1 MRFQNGIMK
10 KKITAHVECNSN
22 GWFTVYFTE
31 DLPFGFFGEGNTS
44 EEAIKDFLQLYAA
57 MREDHLQRTGVDVDL
72 DFDFIYD
79 TSAFLQQYK
88 GLLTLSGLS
97 RMTGINKAQ
106 LSQYVCG
113 RRHPSS
119 KTGEKIKA
127 SVKRFAEE
135 LANAMG

>member
-1 MRFQNGIMK
+1 
-10 KKITAHVECNSN
+10 
-22 GWFTVYFTE
+22 
-31 DLPFGFFGEGNTS
+31 
-44 EEAIKDFLQLYAA
+44 
-57 MREDHLQRTGVDVDL
+57 L
-72 DFDFIYD
+72 DFDFVYD

-113 RRHPSS
+113 RRHPSP

-135 LANAMG
+135 LAHAMG